1 MGRGGIVAPGALLAC
16 LIVAAPLGAP
26 AAQTAPGGEPGTL
39 ARRAR
44 AEGCAAVSSALRAL
58 AEGTGADA
66 QRASLVLG
74 SCRLQDGQPAAAADA
89 FAAAAAHA
97 TLALHARLH
106 QGRALAAAGRAG
118 EAVDVLREVAGGA
131 RGRVRG
137 RALAALAEAYRAQ
150 GRTREAAEALASA
163 AELIGDDPALW
174 LRAGEVAQAAGRR
187 DAARRAYARAAWA
200 FPGDRRAQAARVALA
215 RLLGRPPLASDMDPA
230 SRLARARALTRTGAW
245 AEAEAELRAVTM
257 ALRAGPVAAEAWFRL
272 GERVLATDPRGAHA
286 AFRRAAALGWDA
298 GAVWYWAGVAA
309 RRAGLAA
316 AAREA
321 TDALLRAAPEGEWPA
336 RYWYGLGLR
345 AEAAGRSADAEVAY
359 RRAGAAARDTGA
371 AVEARWR
378 LGWIALRAQ
387 RPAEAATR
395 FRAAAE
401 AAPWRGEA
409 ARAWYWHAKA
419 IEASGAARAEVT
431 AVLRMVAERYPVTFY
446 GQRARDRLGLGPA
459 DPAPPPEEAG
469 EGPAPAYDELLR
481 LGFDADAADAA
492 TDAFEPD
499 RDPRVARAL
508 AVAWDRLG
516 DVVASVRFA
525 EDALAGGVRDR
536 ETWRLAYPRA
546 YWPQVQAAATAAGL
560 DPYLLLALVREESR
574 YEAAVVSPARAVGL
588 AQLLPSTASGLH
600 GRTVTLRDLQDPS
613 LNLRLGARYLRAQLD
628 RFRGDLVFAIAA
640 YNAGPGAAARWTALD
655 RDPDYLVERIPYAET
670 RAYVRRVLGSYGV
683 YRWLY

>member
-1 MGRGGIVAPGALLAC
+1 VTRRRASLLLAC
-16 LIVAAPLGAP
+16 LSAAAIPSAP
-26 AAQTAPGGEPGTL
+26 AGAQSPADGDLARL
-39 ARRAR
+39 ARRAN
-44 AEGCAAVSSALRAL
+44 AGGCAAVAPALRAL
-58 AEGTGADA
+58 AAGGGLHA
-66 QRASLVLG
+66 QRASLALG
-74 SCRLQDGQPAAAADA
+74 ACQLGNGHPGPAAEA
-89 FAAAAAHA
+89 FAAAASHP

-106 QGRALAAAGRAG
+106 QGRALVAAGQAAEAAG
-118 EAVDVLREVAGGA
+118 VLREVAAGA

-137 RALAALAEAYRAQ
+137 RALAALGEAYLAQ
-150 GRTREAAEALASA
+150 RRRQEAAEALVSA
-163 AELIGDDPALW
+163 AELIDDDPALW
-174 LRAGEVAQAAGRR
+174 LRAGEAAEAAGRR

-200 FPGDRRAQAARVALA
+200 FPGDRHAQAARAAAA
-215 RLLGRPPLASDMDPA
+215 RLLGRPLSALDVDPA

-245 AEAEAELRAVTM
+245 EEAERELRAVTG
-257 ALRAGPVAAEAWFRL
+257 ALRTGPAAAEAWFRL
-272 GERVLATDPRGAHA
+272 GERILATDPRGAHG

-298 GAVWYWAGVAA
+298 GAAWYWAAVAA
-309 RRAGLAA
+309 RRAGLVTTAG
-316 AAREA
+316 EA
-321 TDALLRAAPEGEWPA
+321 ISAMLRAAPDGEWPA
-336 RYWYGLGLR
+336 RHWYGLGLR
-345 AEAAGRSADAEVAY
+345 AESAGRTADAETAY
-359 RRAGAAARDTGA
+359 RRAGAAAREVGA

-378 LGWIALRAQ
+378 LGWIALRA
-387 RPAEAATR
+387 RRYAEAAAR

-419 IEASGAARAEVT
+419 LEASGAGRGEVT
-431 AVLRMVAERYPVTFY
+431 AVLRTVAERYPVTFY
-446 GQRARDRLGLGPA
+446 GQRARTRLGLGAPA
-459 DPAPPPEEAG
+459 PPPPPEEAG
-469 EGPAPAYDELLR
+469 GGPAPAYEELLR

-492 TDAFEPD
+492 TDALEPD

-546 YWPQVQAAATAAGL
+546 YWPQVQAAAAAAGL

-574 YEAAVVSPARAVGL
+574 YEASVVSPARAVGL
-588 AQLLPSTASGLH
+588 AQLLPSTASAVH
-600 GRTVTLRDLQDPS
+600 GRAVTVRDLQDPS

-628 RFRGDLVFAIAA
+628 RFGDLVFAAAA

-655 RDPDYLVERIPYAET
+655 RDPDALVEQIPYAET
-670 RAYVRRVLGSYGV
+670 RAYVRRVIGSYGV